1 MLGIFRRRS
10 PIPRLSRPRLR
21 ADDVAVV
28 YAIGDIHGCY
38 DLLLELIERIR
49 QDAKHITGRRILVTL
64 GDYVDRGPRSAEV
77 LNWLCGPAP
86 EGFDRISLAGNH
98 EAMMLEFL
106 ASPSPSS
113 PWLDFG
119 GMDTLDSYGVD
130 VPRFVRARRQE
141 RLAILKASIPVAHVN
156 LLTNLP
162 SLLELAEVVFVHAGL
177 RPGFELSEQVDVDLL
192 WIREPFLS
200 GPADRGPLV
209 VHGHTP
215 AAAPVVT
222 GRRICVD
229 TGAFATGVLTAVRL
243 TAQEGPCFID
253 TAGRLAP

>member
-10 PIPRLSRPRLR
+10 AIAPSRPRLLGDN
-21 ADDVAVV
+21 AAVV

-38 DLLLELIERIR
+38 DLLLELVERIR
-49 QDAKHITGRRILVTL
+49 RDAKDITGRRLLVTL
-64 GDYVDRGPRSAEV
+64 GDYVDRGPMSAQV
-77 LNWLCGPAP
+77 IDWLCGPAP

-106 ASPSPSS
+106 TNPSSNS
-113 PWLDFG
+113 PWLEFG
-119 GMDTLDSYGVD
+119 GIDTLESYGVD
-130 VPRFVRARRQE
+130 VRRFVRARRQE
-141 RLAILKASIPVAHVN
+141 RRAILRASIPVAHVS

-162 SLLELAEVVFVHAGL
+162 SLLELPEAVFVHAGL
-177 RPGFELSEQVDVDLL
+177 RPNVDLAEQVDEDLL

-200 GPADRGPLV
+200 APVQHGPLV

-215 AAAPVVT
+215 AGAPVVA
-222 GRRICVD
+222 GGRICVD

-243 TAQEGPCFID
+243 VRAGQPTFID
-253 TAGRLAP
+253 TGRTY